1 MKALR
6 QRIVALLRLPI
17 IRQIAIGI
25 LRIVVF
31 LQIGWR
37 CAFDRKHP
45 FTVMIVGGRGGADP
59 LTKWL
64 HRRGIV
70 HTIGVEPESSGLKAL
85 QVSRA
90 YDTIVTQG
98 LAETTKQATLFVTK
112 ARGWCSL
119 LKPDETAIKRVA
131 SPTCLS
137 RRPFDVV
144 ATETINLT
152 TLDAIKSTLPRIDFL
167 QIDVQGTELQVLR
180 GAKESLK
187 NIAMIELEVRFYP
200 IYEAEPSWNDLHT
213 FLLENGFLLSH
224 MTRQGER
231 EFGQTFVEANACY
244 VHTSMMT
251 ADPKRMAMFHSYA
264 RAKHDL
270 YHYRFL
276 RLLADIDR

>member
-17 IRQIAIGI
+17 IRPIAVHL

-37 CAFDRKHP
+37 CTFARGNP

-59 LTKWL
+59 FTKWL

-70 HTIGVEPESSGLKAL
+70 HTIGVEPESSGLQAL

-98 LAETTKQATLFVTK
+98 LAETARQATLFVTK

-119 LKPDETAIKRVA
+119 LRPDETAIKRVA
-131 SPTCLS
+131 SPVCLS

-152 TLDAIKSTLPRIDFL
+152 TLDAIKPTLPRIDFL

-187 NIAMIELEVRFYP
+187 TIAMLEL
-200 IYEAEPSWNDLHT
+200 
-213 FLLENGFLLSH
+213 
-224 MTRQGER
+224 
-231 EFGQTFVEANACY
+231 
-244 VHTSMMT
+244 
-251 ADPKRMAMFHSYA
+251 
-264 RAKHDL
+264 
-270 YHYRFL
+270 
-276 RLLADIDR
+276 